1 MIRKCPRALLLL
13 LVVLVP
19 ALLLVPSSSRA
30 DEDGTVR
37 MSGDGTVRFLAA
49 IPVPGTDTNTT
60 GGSMYVFDISWVD
73 SNTHRYYLADRSNA
87 VVDVVDTARGV
98 FVKQISGGF
107 KGFTG
112 DNSTSGPNGVVVAFP
127 WLFVT
132 DAASRVVSIDLRTDK
147 VVDEASTNVGDE
159 LRSDELAYDPEDG
172 LLLVVNNADTPPF
185 ATLIQVNKETGQLTV
200 GQHIAFTDATNGA
213 EQPVWDRHSGRF
225 YLSIPEVNGPGD
237 GSGPHGAVARIN
249 PATGEVETEFAVD
262 FCQPAGL
269 ALGPHQDLLLGCST
283 VFDTAGQAWTAKD
296 SKTAAPQHVIVD
308 AQTGEI
314 TAHVAGVGGSDE
326 VAFNRGDGRYY
337 TASRGDPVGPVLGV
351 IDAQR
356 EILRQLVPA
365 LNVAAVQGVHPSG
378 STHSV
383 AVDPSNNRVFVPLP
397 ANNIFPNCLTGC
409 VAVYGTSGDQ
419 R

>member
-30 DEDGTVR
+30 DE
-37 MSGDGTVRFLAA
+37 DGTVRFLAA

-237 GSGPHGAVARIN
+237 GSGPHGAVAQIN

-283 VFDTAGQAWTAKD
+283 VFDTAGQAWSAKD
-296 SKTAAPQHVIVD
+296 SKTAAPQHVIMD
-308 AQTGEI
+308 AQTGHI

-337 TASRGDPVGPVLGV
+337 TASRFNPAGPVLGV
-351 IDAQR
+351 IDAER
-356 EILRQLVPA
+356 ESLRQLVPA

-409 VAVYGTSGDQ
+409 VVVYGTSGDHQ